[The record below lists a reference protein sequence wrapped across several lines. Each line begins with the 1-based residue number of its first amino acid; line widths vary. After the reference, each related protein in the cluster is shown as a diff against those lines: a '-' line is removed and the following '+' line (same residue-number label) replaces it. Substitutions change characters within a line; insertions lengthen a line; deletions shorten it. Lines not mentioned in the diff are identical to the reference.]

1 MMHRSDPTHPALVL
15 VLEWQKATTSS
26 LDPYVG
32 RGRRHQDSHHYSRD
46 ASAGTVVEYY
56 CPVRVDCDAVA
67 GAAAAAP
74 CAFSWHLLISLFV
87 GAAVTVMY
95 VCIEPVVN
103 YPSGCN
109 QSSGEGP
116 GHWPLPTRHK

>member
-1 MMHRSDPTHPALVL
+1 MAEGDDLFFAGSV
-15 VLEWQKATTSS
+15 
-26 LDPYVG
+26 
-32 RGRRHQDSHHYSRD
+32 RRPWASPSGQPPLQQD

-74 CAFSWHLLISLFV
+74 GAFSWHLLISLFV

-95 VCIEPVVN
+95 VCIEPVVS

-109 QSSGEGP
+109 QSSGP